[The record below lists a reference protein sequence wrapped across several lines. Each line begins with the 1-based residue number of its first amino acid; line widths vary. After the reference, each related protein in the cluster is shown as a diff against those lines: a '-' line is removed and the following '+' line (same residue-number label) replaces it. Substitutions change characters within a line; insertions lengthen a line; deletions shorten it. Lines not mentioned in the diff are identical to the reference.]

1 MLATVEETG
10 EAETM
15 IAAISM
21 MRRRSDISLDQFRR
35 HWLDPHGVM
44 TAELPGVR
52 YYIQSHSL
60 DAPGT
65 NALAKE
71 LAIDGFPQLWFD
83 SIEARRIAYTSPR
96 IAECNIDSEHF
107 VGAVSRL
114 VAEPEV
120 IVDRPAVDAAKVI
133 LIAIGA
139 PDPGWA
145 DRLNARVMPLEGLVG
160 YVRHTLLEQAAA
172 PASKIPELKVQV
184 AGIAEVS
191 FEREATLL
199 RHGSVLAGASP
210 DAARTAIY
218 RVRDYKLV

>member
-1 MLATVEETG
+1 
-10 EAETM
+10 M

-21 MRRRSDISLDQFRR
+21 MRRRADISLDQFRR

-52 YYIQSHSL
+52 YYIQSHCL

-71 LAIDGFPQLWFD
+71 LAIEGFPQLWFD

-114 VAEPEV
+114 VTEPQV
-120 IVDRPAVDAAKVI
+120 VVDRPAAEPAKIII
-133 LIAIGA
+133 L
-139 PDPGWA
+139 
-145 DRLNARVMPLEGLVG
+145 ARW
-160 YVRHTLLEQAAA
+160 RA
-172 PASKIPELKVQV
+172 
-184 AGIAEVS
+184 
-191 FEREATLL
+191 
-199 RHGSVLAGASP
+199 
-210 DAARTAIY
+210 
-218 RVRDYKLV
+218 

>member
-1 MLATVEETG
+1 
-10 EAETM
+10 M

-21 MRRRSDISLDQFRR
+21 MRRRADLSLEQFRK

-52 YYIQSHSL
+52 NYIQSHCL

-65 NALAKE
+65 NALARE

-83 SIEARRIAYTSPR
+83 DIAARHVAYTSPR
-96 IAECNIDSEHF
+96 IAECNIDSEQF
-107 VGAVSRL
+107 IGAVSRL
-114 VAEPEV
+114 VTEPE
-120 IVDRPAVDAAKVI
+120 IVVENPEPDAAKVVI
-133 LIAIGA
+133 LGIGP

-145 DRLNARVMPLEGLVG
+145 ERVHDRVMAMQGLAG

-184 AGIAEVS
+184 AGIAEVA
-191 FEREATLL
+191 FESEEALL
-199 RHGSVLAGASP
+199 RNASALAGVET
-210 DAARTAIY
+210 DAGEQRSTGC
-218 RVRDYKLV
+218 VTTS

>member
-1 MLATVEETG
+1 
-10 EAETM
+10 M

-21 MRRRSDISLDQFRR
+21 MRRREDISRDQFRR
-35 HWLDPHGVM
+35 HWLNPHGVM

-52 YYIQSHSL
+52 YYIQSHCL

-71 LAIDGFPQLWFD
+71 VAIDGFPELWFD

-114 VAEPEV
+114 VTEPDV

-139 PDPGWA
+139 LDPGWS

-172 PASKIPELKVQV
+172 PASRIPELEVKIG
-184 AGIAEVS
+184 GIAEVS
-191 FEREATLL
+191 FESEATLL
-199 RHGSVLAGASP
+199 QHDSNLAGSGP
-210 DAARTAIY
+210 DAVRTATY